1 MYCSSTNCIVSEFF
15 FSLLI
20 FTDIYMI
27 KNIGVNYVSVR
38 LTVVHHEETSDPI
51 LAPEPQ
57 VVDPLVWTDL
67 AAGWFFFVFFL
78 NSDIWWRTPISD
90 WVEWASNKV
99 VWGGGRVRDYFYL
112 RSQFSGVPEHEIW
125 LLNSAPSHLH
135 LAQQVRVY
143 NRWSRKLFYF
153 FIFSSSYSS
162 SLLLNFESTPRP
174 RNHRHLLHYSR
185 RRQIFKNSLEW
196 S

>member
-1 MYCSSTNCIVSEFF
+1 
-15 FSLLI
+15 
-20 FTDIYMI
+20 MI

-67 AAGWFFFVFFL
+67 AAGWFFFLFICFFFKQRHL
-78 NSDIWWRTPISD
+78 VENSHQWLSRVSEQQSG
-90 WVEWASNKV
+90 VR
-99 VWGGGRVRDYFYL
+99 GGRVRDYFYL